1 MLERYDMGQGNTLD
15 DRIIGALVKEL
26 VQQVA
31 DKADDVCV
39 WIEETDST
47 MVVQVEVTSSDFDRV
62 VGEMKLRRGL
72 LGLW

>member
-1 MLERYDMGQGNTLD
+1 MGQGNTLD